1 MPPTA
6 ATQFGD
12 PLVGLTLA
20 QLADFAAGLDEF
32 ESVDTAE
39 TGCENC
45 HRAIMLTGPN
55 PIHALDRKLVPLF
68 SDLLLHD
75 MGSLGDGI
83 AQGTDATAEMKTAPL
98 WGLRARTPLLH
109 DGRAATIDAAI
120 RLHDGEAARVRDRY
134 TRLSPAQQQQ
144 LLDFLKSI

>member
-1 MPPTA
+1 MQRAPNGNA
-6 ATQFGD
+6 QVLALYGLVVD
-12 PLVGLTLA
+12 PEDPVDPSTGKA
-20 QLADFAAGLDEF
+20 DIDRFADFMRYLAPPPRATLTRSALAGADVFLQ
-32 ESVDTAE
+32 

-45 HRAIMLTGPN
+45 HRAIMLTG
-55 PIHALDRKLVPLF
+55 
-68 SDLLLHD
+68 
-75 MGSLGDGI
+75 
-83 AQGTDATAEMKTAPL
+83 
-98 WGLRARTPLLH
+98 PLLH